1 MIMSQIRTHFNF
13 IIHCSL
19 VLKNKMKTTY
29 VTYNTINTLLI
40 CIHFYLYHNS
50 LRLFETTMDKVNNFV
65 LY

>member
-1 MIMSQIRTHFNF
+1 MSQIRTHFNF

-29 VTYNTINTLLI
+29 VTYNTINS
-40 CIHFYLYHNS
+40 IHFYLYHNS
-50 LRLFETTMDKVNNFV
+50 LHLFETTMDKVNNFV